1 MDRADDDGAPGVR
14 ALPPPVALPPF
25 ESVVRRHG
33 PTVLRVCRAV
43 VGPDR
48 AEDAWSETF
57 LAALRAYPD
66 LPPGTNLEAW
76 LVTVAH
82 RKAIDSVR
90 AEARRPVPL
99 HPLPDVGGGRE
110 PGGPE
115 RDLWEA
121 LATLTDRQRRA
132 VAYHHLAGLS
142 FAEVAALLGGTEA
155 AARKAS
161 SDGVRA
167 LRRALG
173 APPAAPPT
181 ALPASASVPTSGAI
195 G

>member
-1 MDRADDDGAPGVR
+1 MDRAEDDGAPDDGAPGSR
-14 ALPPPVALPPF
+14 TSLPPF
-25 ESVVRRHG
+25 EAVVRRHG
-33 PTVLRVCRAV
+33 PTVLRVCSAV
-43 VGPDR
+43 VGPER

-66 LPPGTNLEAW
+66 LPAGTNLEAW

-82 RKAIDSVR
+82 RKAIDVVR

-115 RDLWEA
+115 RDLWDA

-173 APPAAPPT
+173 VSAAASPAS
-181 ALPASASVPTSGAI
+181 LPASPPTSGAI

>member
-1 MDRADDDGAPGVR
+1 MDRAEDDGAPDVGAPGVR
-14 ALPPPVALPPF
+14 ASLPPF
-25 ESVVRRHG
+25 EAVVRRHG
-33 PTVLRVCRAV
+33 PTVLRVCSAV
-43 VGPDR
+43 VGPER

-66 LPPGTNLEAW
+66 LPASTNLEAW

-82 RKAIDSVR
+82 RKAIDVVR
-90 AEARRPVPL
+90 AEARRPVPV

-110 PGGPE
+110 PGGPD

-173 APPAAPPT
+173 APPAHSTT
-181 ALPASASVPTSGAI
+181 ALPASAPTSGAL